1 MYKLKLA
8 SNKSVDH
15 YKVRLVAKGFTEKE
29 RVDFKETFNPVVKFD
44 SIKIVL
50 SKAIGE
56 DMNITQFDICTT
68 FIYGEI
74 EEEIYMTQPLGF
86 ENIKEVGKVCRL
98 CKVLNGLR
106 RFPKFG
112 IGSSF
117 NTILL
122 PPLLMDVRTIIH

>member
-1 MYKLKLA
+1 
-8 SNKSVDH
+8 
-15 YKVRLVAKGFTEKE
+15 
-29 RVDFKETFNPVVKFD
+29 VDFKETFNPVVKFD

-50 SKAIGE
+50 SKSIGE